1 MNWVLN
7 LIPARLRG
15 WWAVDRTNNTIMPS
29 PQAVA
34 ALVLLA
40 PVGLLIAGLAPR
52 AWALAPALGAMILVL
67 VLTDCW
73 LAGKALD
80 ARAIVPTEVEVGA
93 PASLSVLADIT
104 GKPREVEAVLALD
117 PRLAKGGR
125 LAVVL
130 KPDPTSGAYAGTATL
145 SADQRCTGALQ
156 ALWLRW
162 HGPLGLGVRQHR
174 RPLGLS
180 VRVVPDLSPLRSP
193 EMQALLRDADLGLIA
208 RRLRGDGTLFEALSE
223 YQPGMDRR
231 RIDWKVSARH
241 ARLHARE
248 YEAERNNR
256 ITFAIDCGQA
266 MCDPVGDERG
276 GTLSRLDR
284 AITAALACSW
294 VALKGGDKVALFGFA
309 SRVMLATPFASG
321 TQGFAELR
329 RAAAG
334 LEYTPREPNFTL
346 ALATLAAKLERR
358 SLVVVFSDFTDPT
371 SAALMAESIGRL
383 VARHHVVF
391 VAMADTELEAIATA
405 PPATPQA
412 LAEAVSADLLL
423 RQRALVLARLRQSGV
438 DVLEAPYGQIGPR
451 LIDAY
456 LALRQGGEI
465 G

>member
-1 MNWVLN
+1 M
-7 LIPARLRG
+7 
-15 WWAVDRTNNTIMPS
+15 MPS

-40 PVGLLIAGLAPR
+40 PAGLLIAALAPR
-52 AWALAPALGAMILVL
+52 AWALAPALAAMILVL
-67 VLTDCW
+67 VLIDCW
-73 LAGKALD
+73 LAGMAID
-80 ARAIVPTEVEVGA
+80 ARVIVPAEVEVGA
-93 PASLSVLADIT
+93 EAALSVLADMS
-104 GKPREVEAVLALD
+104 GRARKAQAGLALA
-117 PRLAKGGR
+117 PRLAAGGR
-125 LAVVL
+125 LAVAL
-130 KPDPTSGAYAGTATL
+130 APDPASGAFSGAAAL
-145 SADQRCTGALQ
+145 AANQRCTGTIH

-162 HGPLGLGVRQHR
+162 QGPLGLGLRQQR
-174 RPLGLS
+174 RPLGLT

-256 ITFAIDCGQA
+256 IVFAVDCGQA

-276 GTLSRLDR
+276 HTLSRLDR

-309 SRVMLATPFASG
+309 ARVMLSTPFASG

-329 RAAAG
+329 RAAAT

-358 SLVVVFSDFTDPT
+358 ALVVVFSDFTDPT

-383 VARHHVVF
+383 VRRHRVVF
-391 VAMADTELEAIATA
+391 VAMADTELETIAAA
-405 PPATPQA
+405 PPVTPQA

>member
-1 MNWVLN
+1 M
-7 LIPARLRG
+7 
-15 WWAVDRTNNTIMPS
+15 MPS

-40 PVGLLIAGLAPR
+40 PAGLLIAALAPR
-52 AWALAPALGAMILVL
+52 AWALAPALAAMILVL
-67 VLTDCW
+67 VLIDCW
-73 LAGKALD
+73 LAGMAID
-80 ARAIVPTEVEVGA
+80 ARVIVPAEVEVGA
-93 PASLSVLADIT
+93 EAALSVLADMS
-104 GKPREVEAVLALD
+104 GRARKAQAGLALD
-117 PRLAKGGR
+117 PRLAAGGR
-125 LAVVL
+125 LAVAL
-130 KPDPTSGAYAGTATL
+130 APDPASGAFSGAAAL
-145 SADQRCTGALQ
+145 AANQRCTGTIH

-162 HGPLGLGVRQHR
+162 QGPLGLGLRQQR
-174 RPLGLS
+174 RPLGLT

-256 ITFAIDCGQA
+256 IVFAVDCGQA

-276 GTLSRLDR
+276 HTLSRLDR

-309 SRVMLATPFASG
+309 ARVMLSTPFASG

-329 RAAAG
+329 RAAAT

-358 SLVVVFSDFTDPT
+358 ALVVVFSDFTDPT

-383 VARHHVVF
+383 VRRHRVVF
-391 VAMADTELEAIATA
+391 VAMADTELETIAAA
-405 PPATPQA
+405 PPVTPQA

>member
-1 MNWVLN
+1 
-7 LIPARLRG
+7 
-15 WWAVDRTNNTIMPS
+15 MPS
-29 PQAVA
+29 PLAVA

-40 PVGLLIAGLAPR
+40 PVGQLIAGLAPR
-52 AWALAPALGAMILVL
+52 AWALAPALGAGILVL
-67 VLTDCW
+67 VLVDCW
-73 LAGKALD
+73 LAGVAVD
-80 ARAIVPTEVEVGA
+80 ARVIVPGEIEVGA
-93 PASLSVLADIT
+93 SAALSVLADLA
-104 GKPREVEAVLALD
+104 GKARKVEAVLAID
-117 PRLAKGGR
+117 PRLAAGGR
-125 LAVVL
+125 LAVAL
-130 KPDPTSGAYAGTATL
+130 EPASGAYAGTATL
-145 SADQRCTGALQ
+145 AAGQRCTGAIH

-162 HGPLGLGVRQHR
+162 QGPLGLGVRQHR

-309 SRVMLATPFASG
+309 ARVMLSTPFASG
-321 TQGFAELR
+321 TQGFADLR
-329 RAAAG
+329 HAAAG

-383 VARHHVVF
+383 VRRHRVVF